1 MNKTRKRAKGEIEIV
16 IRALMKMFG
25 ISHTRYTLVG
35 NEYVRGISGGERK
48 RVSIAET
55 LATKSTVVCW

>member
-55 LATKSTVVCW
+55 LATKSSVVCW